1 MTIYTQLVNIQE
13 PTHEKRGLFSH
24 YHRFHTGLDHHFWY
38 LHGQQK
44 PQESTPTGRPY
55 LPPPRPTPATPAAGD
70 TSPTPAPTPVPG
82 AFTLTVSA
90 PVNEALLDKN
100 STTVTGKTVAG
111 AAVTVLSETSETLA
125 VANSSGDF
133 SVPITLEGGYNRITV
148 TAFDKD
154 GKSSSQSLVVTYTS
168 SKI

>member
-1 MTIYTQLVNIQE
+1 MKKEVFLAITIGFILGLIITFGIYTANKSLKNLPQLA
-13 PTHEKRGLFSH
+13 
-24 YHRFHTGLDHHFWY
+24 
-38 LHGQQK
+38 
-44 PQESTPTGRPY
+44 GRTS
-55 LPPPRPTPATPAAGD
+55 PTPATPAAGD